1 MAEANWILEASEDA
15 GQIEELN
22 RQKSERLREAQQEED
37 WKERRNQEMLKKG
50 D

>member
-1 MAEANWILEASEDA
+1 MALSDWNLEASEEA

-22 RQKSERLREAQQEED
+22 RQKAERLREAQQEED